1 MELRNPDGIISVI
14 FNTKGTKKM
23 LKRFLLPVIVAIVGL
38 SAWITAQD
46 SQTVVVGPSILKALP
61 ANSTLVLHAP
71 SVSSLVRDF
80 KNSPIYKLKDK
91 QEFTELLDQAEQG
104 LEDVRQDI
112 IAETQVD
119 PFEMLKAV
127 KGEAIFAIGDVSK
140 TIRDLGEALLNMEEP
155 EIDSES
161 LPILLGVDAQ
171 GGVKEFKKNLY
182 ALMAV
187 AVREGAGVKTENFHG
202 GKITTLSPPDEAED
216 GPKHIYFGEK
226 GSKFFLTVS
235 RKFLEQT
242 IVKLGEENPEGSLL
256 SDPGY
261 KETAAR
267 LGKGNHLS
275 FFMNMK
281 PVLKAVNGAM
291 EGNPFVFLWQTI
303 EDVLFG
309 KSLNNFGTAFALEE
323 KGLRSRTFV
332 HNNGAS
338 DGILGWF
345 KSKPFAAAPPSIVSA
360 DTRTYTVTGLNAK
373 AINES
378 INKLLT
384 LAQSFMALQGQ
395 EANPREMFEEMMGF
409 KISDLLSSIGNRVHT
424 FGSGDAPGIE
434 NPLGDTTVV
443 LELSNDAP
451 WKKLVD
457 KVIELSGGAL
467 EPQKYMGRDV
477 FIMGDGFSG
486 PAPGVCI
493 TDKMVIFS
501 SEGENVQKVIRRI
514 GKDSPGL
521 AQNEE
526 FKKAVS
532 KLPAKVTAIGFQS
545 ASVASGYME
554 AIEQALQF
562 SPAGDAI
569 PPEAMRILGS
579 LLNLMGTSSSYSNW
593 GEKGLYAES
602 TTLFKN

>member
-1 MELRNPDGIISVI
+1 
-14 FNTKGTKKM
+14 M
-23 LKRFLLPVIVAIVGL
+23 LKRFVLPIIVAIVGL
-38 SAWITAQD
+38 SAWTMAQD
-46 SQTVVVGPSILKALP
+46 SQTVVVGPSIIKALP

-71 SVSSLVRDF
+71 SISSIVRDF

-91 QEFTELLDQAEQG
+91 QEFTELLAQAEQG
-104 LEDVRQDI
+104 LEEARQDI

-119 PFEMLKAV
+119 PFQMLKAA
-127 KGEAIFAIGDVSK
+127 KGEAILAVGDVSK
-140 TIRDLGEALLNMEEP
+140 TIRDIGEAMLNMEEP
-155 EIDSES
+155 EIDTES
-161 LPILLGVDAQ
+161 LPILLGVDAL

-202 GKITTLSPPDEAED
+202 GKITTLSPPDGNED

-226 GSKFFLTVS
+226 GTKFFFTIS

-242 IVKLGEENPEGSLL
+242 IVKLDAENPEDSLL
-256 SDPGY
+256 NDPGY
-261 KETAAR
+261 KETASR

-323 KGLRSRTFV
+323 TGMRARTFV

-338 DGILGWF
+338 DGIMGWF
-345 KSKPFAAAPPSIVSA
+345 KTKPFAAAPPSIIPA
-360 DTRTYTVTGLNAK
+360 DARTYSVTGINAK
-373 AINES
+373 AMNAS

-424 FGSGDAPGIE
+424 FGSGKAAGLE
-434 NPLGDTTVV
+434 NPLGDTTMV

-486 PAPGVCI
+486 PAPGACI
-493 TDKMVIFS
+493 TDKMVILS

-514 GKDSPGL
+514 GKDTPGL

-526 FKKAVS
+526 FKKAQGQV
-532 KLPAKVTAIGFQS
+532 PGKVTSLGFQS
-545 ASVASGYME
+545 KSVASGYME
-554 AIEQALQF
+554 GIEQALQF
-562 SPAGDAI
+562 SPAGDAV
-569 PPEAMRILGS
+569 PPEAMRVLGS
-579 LLNLMGTSSSYSNW
+579 FLILM
-593 GEKGLYAES
+593 
-602 TTLFKN
+602 

>member
-1 MELRNPDGIISVI
+1 
-14 FNTKGTKKM
+14 M
-23 LKRFLLPVIVAIVGL
+23 LKRFVLPIIVAIVGL
-38 SAWITAQD
+38 SAWTMAQD
-46 SQTVVVGPSILKALP
+46 SQTVVVGPSIIKALP

-71 SVSSLVRDF
+71 SISSIVRDF

-91 QEFTELLDQAEQG
+91 QEFTELLAQAEQG
-104 LEDVRQDI
+104 LEEARQDI

-119 PFEMLKAV
+119 PFQMLKAA
-127 KGEAIFAIGDVSK
+127 KGEAILAVGDVSK
-140 TIRDLGEALLNMEEP
+140 TIRDIGEAMLNMEEP
-155 EIDSES
+155 EIDTES
-161 LPILLGVDAQ
+161 LPILLGVDAL

-202 GKITTLSPPDEAED
+202 GKITTLSPPDGNED

-226 GSKFFLTVS
+226 GTKFFFTIS

-242 IVKLGEENPEGSLL
+242 IVKLDDENPEDSLL

-261 KETAAR
+261 KETASR

-309 KSLNNFGTAFALEE
+309 KSFNNFGTAFALEE
-323 KGLRSRTFV
+323 TGMRARTFV

-338 DGILGWF
+338 DGIMGWF
-345 KSKPFAAAPPSIVSA
+345 KTKPFAAAPPSIIPA
-360 DTRTYTVTGLNAK
+360 DARTYSVTGINAK
-373 AINES
+373 AMNAS

-424 FGSGDAPGIE
+424 FGSGKAAGLE
-434 NPLGDTTVV
+434 NPLGDTTMV

-486 PAPGVCI
+486 PAPGACI
-493 TDKMVIFS
+493 TDKMIILS
-501 SEGENVQKVIRRI
+501 GEGENVQKVIRRI
-514 GKDSPGL
+514 GKDTPGL

-526 FKKAVS
+526 FKKAQSQVPGKITS
-532 KLPAKVTAIGFQS
+532 LGFQS
-545 ASVASGYME
+545 KSVASGYME
-554 AIEQALQF
+554 GIEQALQF
-562 SPAGDAI
+562 SPAGDAV
-569 PPEAMRILGS
+569 PPEAMRVLGS
-579 LLNLMGTSSSYSNW
+579 FLNLMGTSSSYSNW
-593 GEKGLYAES
+593 TEKGLYAES
-602 TTLFKN
+602 STLFKN